1 MASQDIVDEDYTL
14 KITCQGCHVE
24 TVFSERITGQVTA
37 EMLTKIMPR
46 NEAVLKSPEI
56 MAVNFDQESQ
66 EKLHNSEERVDEE
79 DMKPASKHDDSLSSD
94 CNQNV
99 SLLDV
104 SRNVVSK

>member
-1 MASQDIVDEDYTL
+1 
-14 KITCQGCHVE
+14 
-24 TVFSERITGQVTA
+24 
-37 EMLTKIMPR
+37 
-46 NEAVLKSPEI
+46 